1 MSPRARLARARGR
14 PSYRS
19 EQHSLERAFEELDP
33 NVISAV
39 LERRGGDVDLAAAD
53 LLELKPAKG
62 KREDGSAEK
71 RARLND
77 AGYWGGVLED
87 ERGKEDEEGDRGLA
101 YAREV
106 IRSMHA
112 WVEDQWTR

>member
-71 RARLND
+71 RARVND

-87 ERGKEDEEGDRGLA
+87 DAGRRMRKATEGWRTRER
-101 YAREV
+101 
-106 IRSMHA
+106 
-112 WVEDQWTR
+112 